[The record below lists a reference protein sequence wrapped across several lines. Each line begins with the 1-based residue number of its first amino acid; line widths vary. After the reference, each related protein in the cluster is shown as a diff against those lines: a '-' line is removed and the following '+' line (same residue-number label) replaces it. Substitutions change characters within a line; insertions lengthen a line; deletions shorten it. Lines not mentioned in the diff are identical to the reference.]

1 MAASSPA
8 SRRKASRRSSRSPIL
23 PNRCHPI
30 RPIETEVD
38 VVAEI
43 LGSGVAIG
51 VAMGRYDFARRRRNA
66 LWCSAV
72 AAAVSLVANLI
83 EGDYL
88 RLAIFVP
95 TFFALT
101 GGGAYLGYLLHHR

>member
-1 MAASSPA
+1 M
-8 SRRKASRRSSRSPIL
+8 
-23 PNRCHPI
+23 
-30 RPIETEVD
+30 
-38 VVAEI
+38 VAEI

-66 LWCSAV
+66 LLCGAA

-83 EGDYL
+83 DGDYL
-88 RLAIFVP
+88 RLAIFAP

-101 GGGAYLGYLLHHR
+101 AGGAYLGYVLNHRLLR